1 MAAGETIGTI
11 GPSVRLSRMS
21 QSKIY
26 DTPSDVS
33 AHDGVVTVEGPDHV
47 DIMMTP
53 DAAVETSDRLLH
65 GAMKARGQ
73 QHFDKQRRPR

>member
-1 MAAGETIGTI
+1 MAENGTI
-11 GPSVRLSRMS
+11 SSPERLPRMP

-26 DTPSDVS
+26 DTPSEVS
-33 AHDGVVTVEGPDHV
+33 ARDGVVTVEGPDHV
-47 DIMMTP
+47 DIRLTP

>member
-1 MAAGETIGTI
+1 M
-11 GPSVRLSRMS
+11 P

-33 AHDGVVTVEGPDHV
+33 ARDGVVKVAGPDHV
-47 DIMMTP
+47 DILMTP

-73 QHFDKQRRPR
+73 LHFDKQRRPR

>member
-1 MAAGETIGTI
+1 
-11 GPSVRLSRMS
+11 MS
-21 QSKIY
+21 KNKIY

-33 AHDGVVTVEGPDHV
+33 ARDGVVTVEGPDHV
-47 DIMMTP
+47 DIKMTP

-73 QHFDKQRRPR
+73 QHFGDRRKLLKPAP

>member
-1 MAAGETIGTI
+1 MPHA
-11 GPSVRLSRMS
+11 
-21 QSKIY
+21 KIY

-33 AHDGVVTVEGPDHV
+33 ARDGVVTVEGPDHV
-47 DIMMTP
+47 DVRLTP

-73 QHFDKQRRPR
+73 LHNEARRRDR